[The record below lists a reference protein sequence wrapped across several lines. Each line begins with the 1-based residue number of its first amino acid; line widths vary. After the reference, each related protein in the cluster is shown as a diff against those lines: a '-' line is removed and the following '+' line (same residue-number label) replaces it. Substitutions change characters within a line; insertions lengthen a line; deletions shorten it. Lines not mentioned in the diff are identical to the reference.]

1 MFRECF
7 ALHVKENVQLL
18 QMINGLIRVVIG
30 GWLLGNQHHIFYLP
44 GHIVQEH
51 SQVCF
56 HLACSFREDVNV

>member
-44 GHIVQEH
+44 GHIVCQFVPLLNIAKFNQ
-51 SQVCF
+51 S
-56 HLACSFREDVNV
+56 